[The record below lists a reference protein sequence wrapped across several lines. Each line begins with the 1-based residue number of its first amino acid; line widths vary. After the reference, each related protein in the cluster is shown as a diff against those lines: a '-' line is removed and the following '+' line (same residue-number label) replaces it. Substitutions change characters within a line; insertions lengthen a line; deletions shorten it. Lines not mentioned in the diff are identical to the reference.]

1 MNSFTWLMRDK
12 ITLCQ
17 PNGTKGNLQIPAYE
31 VSWAP
36 EEMFAEEGT

>member
-17 PNGTKGNLQIPAYE
+17 NGTKGNLQIPAYE